1 MRKHRNRLLPVA
13 AAATAAGVIAAGS
26 VTVASAA
33 SPRTARAS
41 TESFQ
46 IMQTTIPGTAT
57 VIAHGAFTASGVAS
71 KTLDK
76 IVFPHGTL
84 KLRAS
89 PGTGPSRFDAKTCLG
104 TEDKHGTYKF
114 FGGTGAYKG
123 ISGHGRYHLKS
134 LFVAARDANGKCSHT
149 KEPVGFQLVTQAS
162 GPVHT

>member
-1 MRKHRNRLLPVA
+1 MLTRRNRLLAATGA
-13 AAATAAGVIAAGS
+13 AAATGAIVVCGVTA
-26 VTVASAA
+26 ASAA
-33 SPRTARAS
+33 SPGITRTS
-41 TESFQ
+41 TESVQ
-46 IMQTTIPGTAT
+46 IMQTTIPGKAT

-71 KTLDK
+71 ETLDK

-104 TEDKHGTYKF
+104 TEDKHGTYRI

-123 ISGHGRYHLKS
+123 ISGHGRYHLNT
-134 LFVAARDANGKCSHT
+134 LFVAARDAKGKCSHN
-149 KEPVGFQLVTQAS
+149 KEPVGFQLVIRAS